1 MKSELALLRRLPSMK
16 ALLFFNTVGKHLNL
30 VRAGQELHLTQGAL
44 SRQIKTLEVHL
55 GVELFRRLPRGLAF
69 TEEGEVLYAFCQSAF
84 DTLNS
89 GLQRLSVVAD
99 RQTLVVSVA
108 RSFALRVLSSRLPR
122 FTQAYPWVDLQ
133 VDTHRYFADMETSGT
148 DVSIRLGKSDLSAS
162 PTQVLTDDAI
172 WAVATPAISRRIRA
186 RTRGGDV
193 VRPALL
199 MYSERDDWN
208 NWLAAGHKSVPLDGA
223 TLRFNDSATMLNT
236 AEAGMGFCVVR
247 ACLARDAIEAGR
259 LVRVWSNELHDGL
272 RYFAIS
278 TLRPKPAI
286 KPFLAWL
293 ATEFCATAAG
303 TRGTSGT
310 ALR

>member
-1 MKSELALLRRLPSMK
+1 MKSEPGLLRRLPSMK

-44 SRQIKTLEVHL
+44 SRQLKTLEVHL

-69 TEEGEVLYAFCQSAF
+69 TEDGEVLYAYCQSAF

-89 GLQRLSVVAD
+89 GLQRLSLVAG

-122 FTQAYPWVDLQ
+122 FIRACPWVDLQ
-133 VDTHRYFADMETSGT
+133 VDTHRFLADLETSGA
-148 DVSIRLGKSDLSAS
+148 DISIRLGKSDASAN
-162 PTQVLTDDAI
+162 PTPILTDDAI
-172 WAVATPAISRRIRA
+172 WAVATPAIGRRIRA
-186 RTRGGDV
+186 RMRGGDA

-199 MYSERDDWN
+199 RYSERDDWG
-208 NWLAAGHKSVPLDGA
+208 NWLAAGHKSVPLDG
-223 TLRFNDSATMLNT
+223 TTVRFSDSATMLNA
-236 AEAGMGFCVVR
+236 AEAGMGFCVAR

-259 LVRVWSNELHDGL
+259 LVRVGDDELHDGL

-278 TLRPKPAI
+278 TSRPKAAI

-293 ATEFCATAAG
+293 TKEFCAVSA
-303 TRGTSGT
+303 
-310 ALR
+310 